1 MRGRCRPCGTELDL
15 LPDGTTPRHYA
26 PGLTH
31 IYVSAKRCKGGRKA
45 AKEAA

>member
-1 MRGRCRPCGTELDL
+1 MDL

-31 IYVSAKRCKGGRKA
+31 IWVSAKRCKGGRKA